1 MLDQSTN
8 SFQVMSDLVQ
18 RLNGDEHLLKLVNGW
33 RRRVLFVIDGERYLI
48 ETSDSQV
55 DVRRDVD
62 ADASAD
68 ISFTMDHATL
78 MQIIREEIAPITAK
92 MTGRIT
98 STGSL
103 MEILRFV
110 SILSKTIKEYNR
122 RGGPTP

>member
-8 SFQVMSDLVQ
+8 SFQVMLDLAKL
-18 RLNGDEHLLKLVNGW
+18 LNGNERLLKLVQGW
-33 RRRVLFVIDGERYLI
+33 RRRVLFVIDAERYLI
-48 ETSDSQV
+48 ELSDRRA
-55 DVRRDVD
+55 DVRRDP
-62 ADASAD
+62 AGGAAAD

-78 MQIIREEIAPITAK
+78 MQIIREEVTPITAK

-103 MEILRFV
+103 LEILRFV
-110 SILSKTIKEYNR
+110 SILSSTIKEYNR

>member
-8 SFQVMSDLVQ
+8 SFQVMLDLVKL
-18 RLNGDEHLLKLVNGW
+18 LNGDERLLKLVRGW
-33 RRRVLFVIDGERYLI
+33 RRRVLFVIDAERYLI
-48 ETSDSQV
+48 EPSDRRV
-55 DVRRDVD
+55 DVRRDPEGG
-62 ADASAD
+62 AAAD

-78 MQIIREEIAPITAK
+78 MQIIREEVTPITAK

-103 MEILRFV
+103 LEILRFV
-110 SILSKTIKEYNR
+110 SILSSTIKEYNR